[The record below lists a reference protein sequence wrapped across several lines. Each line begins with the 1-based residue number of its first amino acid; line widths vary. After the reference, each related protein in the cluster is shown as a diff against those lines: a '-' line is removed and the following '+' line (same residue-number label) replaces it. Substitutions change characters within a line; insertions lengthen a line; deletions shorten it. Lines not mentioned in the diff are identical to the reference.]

1 MESASAPPARGAR
14 KRRRRIAV
22 GAGVGLTAVAAW
34 AGYTAYE
41 ASQVKLNLERAAEF
55 SLASKDALLA
65 GDTAG
70 AADAAGEADRYAG
83 QARQGTESVAWRVA
97 ATIPGIGDPFRTTRE
112 MADVVDGLTSEVLP
126 PAVRAGAALSP
137 DQLLLDGAR
146 INVQALRDA
155 APDVTEA
162 ATAAQ
167 EWEARAASVPG
178 SFVGPVDDARAELVT
193 RTEELSSM
201 LGAVSTAAEI
211 APAML
216 GADGPRSYFL
226 GFQTNAE
233 ARGTGGLL
241 GGFGELRAVDGGIR
255 VDELASNRELS
266 VDGKQPLDLGP
277 DFERMYGQSRPTTD
291 FRNSNVSSHFPY
303 AAQIWQSLWEQ
314 ESGERV
320 DGVIATDPVA
330 LGYVLGVVGPVT
342 MPDGEKITADNV
354 VELTESTAYSRFA
367 DNNTARKRYLQ
378 TVAAKVVE
386 KMTGRISDPQAL
398 LEALGKAAGEGRIAV
413 WSSQPSEQSVL
424 AETTLGHTIPD
435 TDAPYAGVVVN
446 NLGGNKL
453 DYYLQREIEYR
464 GDTCTGDTRSTTVT
478 VRLTNT
484 LPDGDYTN
492 YVAGMYDNPRGAP
505 AGTNLTNL
513 SLVATR
519 GAKLEKATID
529 GKPGFAFTG
538 NELGHPV
545 YDLQF
550 PIPQGKTVEIVYRL
564 TEPAVDGEAVVAV
577 QGLVDEPV
585 VRSSLSPCNRP

>member
-1 MESASAPPARGAR
+1 MA
-14 KRRRRIAV
+14 I
-22 GAGVGLTAVAAW
+22 GAGVGLAAVAAW

-41 ASQVKLNLERAAEF
+41 ATQIKLNLERAADF
-55 SLASKDALLA
+55 SVRSKDALLA
-65 GDTAG
+65 GDATA
-70 AADAAGEADRYAG
+70 AADAARQADRYAG
-83 QARQGTESVAWRVA
+83 DARQGTESIGWRVA
-97 ATIPGIGDPFRTTRE
+97 AALPGVGDPFRSARE
-112 MADVVDGLTSEVLP
+112 MTDVVGGLTSEVLP

-137 DQLLLDGAR
+137 DHLLQSGAR
-146 INVQALRDA
+146 INVQSLRDA
-155 APDVTEA
+155 APDVAEA
-162 ATAAQ
+162 AAAAQ
-167 EWEARAASVPG
+167 NWADRAGAVSG
-178 SFVGPVDDARAELVT
+178 SFVGPVDDARTELVA
-193 RTEELSSM
+193 RTQELSSM
-201 LGAVSTAAEI
+201 LGSVSTAAEI

-216 GADGPRSYFL
+216 GADGPRSYFI

-241 GGFGELRAVDGGIR
+241 GGFGELLATDGAIR
-255 VDELASNRELS
+255 VDELASNRELA
-266 VDGKQPLDLGP
+266 VDGKRPLDLGP
-277 DFERMYGQSRPTTD
+277 DFERLYGQSRPTTD
-291 FRNSNVSSHFPY
+291 FRNSNISSHFPY

-330 LGYVLGVVGPVT
+330 LSYVLGVVGPVT
-342 MPDGEKITADNV
+342 MPDGEKVTADNV

-386 KMTGRISDPQAL
+386 KMTGKIAKPRDL
-398 LEALGKAAGEGRIAV
+398 LEALGRAAGEGRLAV
-413 WSSQPSEQSVL
+413 WSAHPDEQDVI
-424 AETTLGHTIPD
+424 AGTRLGQTVPD
-435 TDAPYAGVVVN
+435 SDAPYAGVVVN

-453 DYYLQREIEYR
+453 DYYLQRDIEYR
-464 GDTCTGDTRSTTVT
+464 GGTCTGDTRSTTVT

-484 LPDGDYTN
+484 LPPGDYTT
-492 YVAGMYDNPRGAP
+492 YVAGMFDNPRGAP

-519 GAKLEKATID
+519 GAKLDKATVD

-550 PIPQGKTVEIVYRL
+550 AIPQGETVEVVYHL
-564 TEPAVDGEAVVAV
+564 TEPAVAGEAEVAV
-577 QGLVDEPV
+577 QPLVDEPRIATV
-585 VRSSLSPCNRP
+585 VEPC